1 MHDALTA
8 LLHQRSSV
16 ERETWR
22 SLWDQLDDGGL
33 DQGQAVALLASLA
46 TRLPDPETLRN
57 LVASLHERRPTVTG
71 RWPGSVNIVGTGG
84 GPRTFNISTAS
95 AFVAAALG
103 VRVVK
108 TGSRAHASRYG
119 SIDLLE
125 RLGVGLTSSY
135 EHTGETLDRFG
146 IAFAGRFVYPT
157 ALTQL
162 ARLLVPMS
170 LRPFGRFLNA
180 VGPFLA
186 ALPVTVQVTGVSA
199 HAPLTELRQLAATIS
214 DRTIWLFTNDV
225 GADELLGFA
234 DNVIY
239 TGDGADG
246 VRLWP
251 GRFTSSAGRLDDLR
265 PVEAPGA
272 VVEHFL
278 EVVAGVANDAATQTV
293 CLNAASLAVAS
304 GHIDDWPS
312 AVTAAEDAVRSGAAR
327 RLLDRMRAQ
336 RQRPL
341 SLPSFA
347 GKGD

>member
-8 LLHQRSSV
+8 LLQQRSGV
-16 ERETWR
+16 ERDTWR
-22 SLWDQLDDGGL
+22 SLWDRLDDGGL
-33 DQGQAVALLASLA
+33 DRGEAVALLASLA

-57 LVASLHERRPTVTG
+57 LVASLHERRPVVTD

-95 AFVAAALG
+95 ALVAAALG

-108 TGSRAHASRYG
+108 TGSRAHAGSCG

-125 RLGVGLTSSY
+125 RLGIRLTSSY
-135 EHTGETLDRFG
+135 EHTSDTLDRVG
-146 IAFAGRFVYPT
+146 IAFAGHFVYPT

-162 ARLLVPMS
+162 ARLIVPMS
-170 LRPFGRFLNA
+170 MRPFGRFLNA
-180 VGPFLA
+180 LGPFLA
-186 ALPVTVQVTGVSA
+186 AVPVTAQVTGVSE
-199 HAPLTELRQLAATIS
+199 HAPLAELRQLAATVN
-214 DRTIWLFTNDV
+214 DRRIWLCTNDL

-239 TGDGADG
+239 TGEGAG
-246 VRLWP
+246 GLRLWP
-251 GRFTSSAGRLDDLR
+251 GRFVSGTGRLDDLR
-265 PVEAPGA
+265 SVEDPGA

-278 EVVAGVANDAATQTV
+278 AVISGTAHAVATQTV
-293 CLNAASLAVAS
+293 CLNAAALAVAS
-304 GHIDDWPS
+304 GYLDDWAT

-327 RLLDRMRAQ
+327 ELVDRLRAP

-341 SLPSFA
+341 SLARVA
-347 GKGD
+347 GHG